1 MDLLRHSRG
10 HRAFIPQKIALIR
23 PAAYHAIF
31 SVLSIIL
38 LYLKREAS
46 MEKIDFKKELKHL
59 YKPSAK
65 KVEIVEVPQLNYLMV
80 DGEGDPNTSQSFQD
94 AIDVLYPLSYK
105 LKFMIKK
112 GEIEIDYG
120 VLPLEG
126 LWWAD
131 DMSSFSVENKDG
143 WKWTLMI
150 VQPEFVTKEM
160 IQEAIEQVREKNN
173 PVSLPLVRFE
183 SFIEGKVAQIMHI
196 GPFSEEGPTVE
207 KVHSFIEENGN
218 QRTGKHHEIY
228 LSDIRRAAPEKWKT
242 IIRHPMS

>member
-1 MDLLRHSRG
+1 
-10 HRAFIPQKIALIR
+10 
-23 PAAYHAIF
+23 
-31 SVLSIIL
+31 
-38 LYLKREAS
+38 

-65 KVEIVEVPQLNYLMV
+65 KVDIVEVPQFNYLMI

-94 AIDVLYPLSYK
+94 AIEVLYPLSYT
-105 LKFMIKK
+105 LKFMIKR
-112 GEIEIDYG
+112 GEIGIDYG

-150 VQPEFVTKEM
+150 MQPELVTNEM
-160 IQEAIEQVREKNN
+160 VQEAIEQVRVKKN

-183 SFIEGKVAQIMHI
+183 SFEEGKAAQIMHV

-207 KVHSFIEENGN
+207 KIHIFIEKSGS

-242 IIRHPMS
+242 IIRQPMS